1 MLEWEYHGR
10 ENIGMGPGNI
20 YKCLA
25 LNTMQLFPQYRSPVR
40 HLSLTQFPPRL
51 LPHQKSEGR
60 VTQQWLKVSEH
71 CRLKRRRAPSPRVLL
86 QTETKRGK
94 NLYFQESIPLND
106 FTGRVFSP

>member
-51 LPHQKSEGR
+51 LPHQKSEGK
-60 VTQQWLKVSEH
+60 VTQQWLESL
-71 CRLKRRRAPSPRVLL
+71 RALSLKKTTSPLPPYAIA
-86 QTETKRGK
+86 
-94 NLYFQESIPLND
+94 N
-106 FTGRVFSP
+106 

>member
-51 LPHQKSEGR
+51 LHHQKSEGK
-60 VTQQWLKVSEH
+60 VTQQWLESL
-71 CRLKRRRAPSPRVLL
+71 RALSLKKTTSPLPPCVIA
-86 QTETKRGK
+86 
-94 NLYFQESIPLND
+94 N
-106 FTGRVFSP
+106 